1 VVSTPTLRNL
11 TLTKSGGIPH
21 TKPANHGETMKPW
34 RDTDYTLLEWRF
46 PPKPPNTALEWKA
59 VHLLTFAIRCEFQT
73 YIIAKTCETHCL
85 VDGLLDA
92 R

>member
-1 VVSTPTLRNL
+1 
-11 TLTKSGGIPH
+11 
-21 TKPANHGETMKPW
+21 MKPW
-34 RDTDYTLLEWRF
+34 RDTDYTLPEWRP

-92 R
+92 RQKQRASSDQPLIAVGQTMGH